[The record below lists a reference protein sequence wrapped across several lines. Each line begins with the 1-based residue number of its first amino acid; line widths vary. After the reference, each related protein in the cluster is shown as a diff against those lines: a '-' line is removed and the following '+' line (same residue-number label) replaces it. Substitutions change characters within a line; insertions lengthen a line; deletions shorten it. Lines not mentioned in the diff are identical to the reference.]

1 MKLQV
6 KPQGV
11 QVNVKL
17 APSADKLL
25 AVQKLS
31 VAPGVRNVLQTFPG
45 ETDQRLANLYILEVN
60 ASEVKSALRR
70 LRRIADVEY
79 AEVSAPRKL
88 IR

>member
-6 KPQGV
+6 KTQDV
-11 QVNVKL
+11 KVNVKV
-17 APSADKLL
+17 APSADRL
-25 AVQKLS
+25 VVVRKLS
-31 VAPGVRNVLQTFPG
+31 VAPGVRNVVQTFPG
-45 ETDQRLANLYILEVN
+45 ETDQELANLYILEVN
-60 ASEVKSALRR
+60 ASEVKSALRQ